1 MAVKFSQ
8 FDVAAQIS
16 DIDYLVG
23 YKSTENVQ
31 IDVQLLNRT
40 YDLSTVQSGSD
51 ADVNLVPNTGTTDTV
66 KLEAGNNI
74 TLTVTGNVIN
84 IEAANDAVSSVNAG
98 AGISVDQTT
107 GAVTV
112 TNDAPDQT
120 VSLTDGGNM
129 IITGT
134 YPNFT
139 LASNDVVGAVSSVQ
153 SGSGISVDQTTG
165 IVTVTN
171 SDPDQTV
178 VLTDGTG
185 ITTSGT
191 YPDFTITNSAPD
203 QTVALT
209 GGTSISTS
217 GTYPSFTI
225 TNDSPNATHTG
236 DVTGSGALT
245 IAAGAVD
252 GGKIS
257 TSADVQI
264 NSIGVGTAAPTT
276 AGLIRA
282 TNDVVA
288 FYSSDK
294 RLKDNIKPIKGAL
307 DKVSKLGGYEFD
319 WNSKQDVY
327 EGHDIGV
334 IAQEVEAVFP
344 ELVTDRD
351 NGYKAVKYEKLV
363 PALIEAIKELKAEVE
378 SLKSK

>member
-120 VSLTDGGNM
+120 V
-129 IITGT
+129 
-134 YPNFT
+134 
-139 LASNDVVGAVSSVQ
+139 V
-153 SGSGISVDQTTG
+153 
-165 IVTVTN
+165 
-171 SDPDQTV
+171 
-178 VLTDGTG
+178 
-185 ITTSGT
+185 
-191 YPDFTITNSAPD
+191 
-203 QTVALT
+203 LT

-245 IAAGAVD
+245 IAD
-252 GGKIS
+252 DIIS
-257 TSADVQI
+257 YAKLGTEFKTSAALTTEVDLATAQVFTKTLAAATTLTFANTGIGMVKDLVITGDFALTLPAGTTVAGVYDGTVSNLIQI
-264 NSIGVGTAAPTT
+264 VVTGASQYWYSI
-276 AGLIRA
+276 
-282 TNDVVA
+282 
-288 FYSSDK
+288 
-294 RLKDNIKPIKGAL
+294 
-307 DKVSKLGGYEFD
+307 SK
-319 WNSKQDVY
+319 
-327 EGHDIGV
+327 
-334 IAQEVEAVFP
+334 
-344 ELVTDRD
+344 
-351 NGYKAVKYEKLV
+351 
-363 PALIEAIKELKAEVE
+363 AI
-378 SLKSK
+378 